1 MTHGSTRPSVRPT
14 KFFREQSSDHTTVRC
29 CSNVVAKSFYMP
41 FTDRC
46 DLTAKSLGYLRCIKL
61 KPSYQEA
68 LVKQLNQNTF
78 ISTKPV
84 RSQSKIQEKHL
95 QDLILTSV
103 HHGLTERQKGLTIPA
118 LLAMTVW
125 NWPSETLMVV
135 MSL

>member
-103 HHGLTERQKGLTIPA
+103 PCKRIDRKTERTHHSCPPGDDRVE
-118 LLAMTVW
+118 LAV
-125 NWPSETLMVV
+125 
-135 MSL
+135 